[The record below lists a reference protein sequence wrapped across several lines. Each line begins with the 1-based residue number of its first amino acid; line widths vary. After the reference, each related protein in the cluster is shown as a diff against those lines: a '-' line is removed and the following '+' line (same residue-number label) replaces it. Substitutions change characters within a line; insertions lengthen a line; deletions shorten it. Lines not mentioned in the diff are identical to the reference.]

1 MPGENHPRRKPTP
14 AECQVFIIRQPL
26 AEPILLAT
34 YHRTTP
40 KSALCDAALS
50 PPATPATPID
60 FAFRSAVPAATP
72 AAMLSLIF
80 MVLFVHVAIY
90 LVNTIGA
97 TTIDSLVRLHEIGEA
112 DI

>member
-1 MPGENHPRRKPTP
+1 
-14 AECQVFIIRQPL
+14 
-26 AEPILLAT
+26 
-34 YHRTTP
+34 
-40 KSALCDAALS
+40 
-50 PPATPATPID
+50 
-60 FAFRSAVPAATP
+60 VPAATP